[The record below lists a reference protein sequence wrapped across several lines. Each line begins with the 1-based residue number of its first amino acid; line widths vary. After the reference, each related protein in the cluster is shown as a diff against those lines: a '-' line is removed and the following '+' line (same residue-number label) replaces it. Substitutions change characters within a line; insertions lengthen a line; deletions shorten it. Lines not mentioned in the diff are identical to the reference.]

1 MFRALAHSLSRDL
14 YRELTFSDGVSA
26 DIGTAAATLA
36 DATSSAT
43 GHAAG
48 GTSAVTLDLLTSAST
63 GRFGQTGTA
72 ANTLDAAISAAT
84 GRFGQTGTGAVTLD
98 LLTSTAVGRFG
109 QTGTAANTL
118 TDATSTATGRF
129 GQTGTAANTL
139 DALTSTGWGNHTD
152 AALEF
157 DFQHG
162 VIDPRISISRAGSAW
177 TVDSTGALVS
187 VAANTVR
194 IWHDPNTLARQGA
207 LIEEL
212 RTNILLNSTTLST
225 QSVTVVASPYTLS
238 FYGTGTVTLSGVS
251 SAGPLVGTGA
261 NDRVSLTFTPTA
273 GSLTCTV
280 SGTVKWANLELGS
293 SATSPIITAGGTVT
307 RNADCPQ
314 VTSLGAWFNATEGT
328 MFVDFT
334 PWSIGTLQTYIYFDD
349 GTSNER
355 MGIRSSAGTNAML
368 VVDGNVTQT
377 TSTLGTVLANTAY
390 KAAMGWKL
398 NDMAGSQNG
407 AAIVTDATATMP
419 TVTAMKIGHRL
430 VSNEN
435 TNGVIRKVK
444 IYTTRKTNA
453 EIVAMAT

>member
-1 MFRALAHSLSRDL
+1 MYRALSHGLSRDL
-14 YRELTFSDGVSA
+14 HRTLVFTDDST
-26 DIGTAAATLA
+26 DIGTAAAILA
-36 DATSSAT
+36 DATSNAT
-43 GHAAG
+43 GYASG
-48 GTSAVTLDLLTSAST
+48 GTSALTLDLLTSTAV
-63 GRFGQTGTA
+63 GRFGQTGDA

-84 GRFGQTGTGAVTLD
+84 GRFGQTGTASVTLD

-152 AALEF
+152 AGLEF

-194 IWHDPNTLARQGA
+194 IWYDPNTLARQGA
-207 LIEEL
+207 LIEEV
-212 RTNILLNSTTLST
+212 RTNLLLNSTTLST
-225 QSVTVVASPYTLS
+225 QSVTVTAAAHTLT

-280 SGTVKWANLELGS
+280 TGTVKWANLELGS
-293 SATSPIITAGGTVT
+293 FGTSPIITAGSTVT
-307 RNADCPQ
+307 RNADAPQ

-334 PWSIGTLQTYIYFDD
+334 PWSIGTLQTYVYFDD
-349 GTSNER
+349 GTANER

-377 TSTLGTVLANTAY
+377 TSTLAALTANTAY

-407 AAIVTDATATMP
+407 GTIVTDATATIP

-430 VSNEN
+430 VSSEN
-435 TNGVIRKVK
+435 ANGVVRKVK
-444 IYTTRKTNA
+444 IYSTRRTNA
-453 EIVAMAT
+453 EIVAMTV